1 MELQMKKMDLVK
13 MVGLA
18 GTVLGIASTLISGWS
33 QQKEIERV
41 VDEKIN
47 QTLIGEEYPD
57 A

>member
-1 MELQMKKMDLVK
+1 MEKVELQMKKMDLVK

-47 QTLIGEEYPD
+47 QALIGE
-57 A
+57 